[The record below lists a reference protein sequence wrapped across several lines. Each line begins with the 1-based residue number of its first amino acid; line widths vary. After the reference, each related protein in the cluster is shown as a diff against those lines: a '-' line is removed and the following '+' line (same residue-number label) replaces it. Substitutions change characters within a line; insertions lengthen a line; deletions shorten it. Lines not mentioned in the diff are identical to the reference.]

1 MKTISNL
8 LVLISLFISTIML
21 MPSGVFAQQCECDPD
36 PPRFRTINHPDATGP
51 NQQGRYVY
59 DYSNDTIFRRT
70 FCGANPFV
78 ETDPCRPWTLEF
90 FGVMTEVNGDC
101 VIFDSVGI
109 NWDTTVC
116 HDFRYEFVYP
126 LGYVAGNPA
135 DSIAIRFTMRAKP
148 ADTCDNEDNYYCL
161 NDTGHYIDLDC
172 WVNCLNQRI
181 SIYGHDVCPIPNT
194 VVCRIEWDSPLPV
207 ELNSFSSSVNRNDV
221 MLNWST
227 GTETNNSG
235 FHVERYYG
243 GEWKDIAFIAGSGT
257 TSGIREYSYTD
268 RNLRSGAY
276 SYRLK
281 QVDYNGNFEYF
292 DLNGVVTIGLPAE
305 YNLSQNYPNPF
316 NPTTTIVYGIPA
328 DGNVTLKI
336 YDNTGRE
343 IRTLV
348 NEPKSAGYYSV
359 TFSAGDLA
367 SGMYFYKLESGNF
380 VTTKKMILMK

>member
-1 MKTISNL
+1 
-8 LVLISLFISTIML
+8 
-21 MPSGVFAQQCECDPD
+21 
-36 PPRFRTINHPDATGP
+36 
-51 NQQGRYVY
+51 
-59 DYSNDTIFRRT
+59 
-70 FCGANPFV
+70 
-78 ETDPCRPWTLEF
+78 
-90 FGVMTEVNGDC
+90 
-101 VIFDSVGI
+101 
-109 NWDTTVC
+109 
-116 HDFRYEFVYP
+116 
-126 LGYVAGNPA
+126 
-135 DSIAIRFTMRAKP
+135 MRAKP

-172 WVNCLNQRI
+172 WINCLNQRI

-194 VVCRIEWDSPLPV
+194 VLCRIEWDSPLPV
-207 ELNSFSSSVNRNDV
+207 ELSSFSSSVNRNDV
-221 MLNWST
+221 TLNWST
-227 GTETNNSG
+227 SKETNNSG
-235 FHVERYYG
+235 FSIERYYEG
-243 GEWKDIAFIAGSGT
+243 QWKAVEFIAGSGT

-292 DLNGVVTIGLPAE
+292 DLNGVVTIGSPAE
-305 YNLSQNYPNPF
+305 YDLSQNYPNPF

-348 NEPKSAGYYSV
+348 NELKSAGYYSV

-380 VTTKKMILMK
+380 VTAKKMILMK